1 MLTIK
6 IIFIISWIIIRDWIY
21 THPQTQPRLIVSR
34 TIVVHTCFL
43 IQFLRIKEIRRIPS
57 VVALFYEHFAE
68 RYILNMLRYFSAQVG
83 DVTTAAQVVRVIE
96 ELHLLIIILIMEI
109 IIYSSTCAGIRFS
122 HRPCLCRLRRAIV
135 AAETLTIHVV
145 VIVLTVIRLVKRL
158 VIVFNGL

>member
-34 TIVVHTCFL
+34 TIVVHTCIL

-83 DVTTAAQVVRVIE
+83 DVTTAAQVVRVIV
-96 ELHLLIIILIMEI
+96 ELHLLVVIVGLKVTIC
-109 IIYSSTCAGIRFS
+109 SSCAY
-122 HRPCLCRLRRAIV
+122 PCLCCLRCTIV
-135 AAETLTIHVV
+135 TTEALTVYVV

>member
-109 IIYSSTCAGIRFS
+109 IIYSSTCAGIHS
-122 HRPCLCRLRRAIV
+122 PCLRHLRRAIV
-135 AAETLTIHVV
+135 VAEALTIYVV

-158 VIVFNGL
+158 VVVFNGL